1 MLLVSIFVKYDPW
14 GRMGNRMLQYA
25 FGAILSE
32 IKNTDFFHDGLPNFN
47 ISPSIKQISNNYI
60 NTKSFGNNKVD
71 MKILKNTTH
80 DILVDSYVQKAEY
93 YLPYQ
98 QKLKTIFNI
107 KEYST
112 NPDKLVLHIRETD
125 YTQINN
131 FLGYDFY
138 KNLIKFS
145 NFTNILIVT
154 DNSNCETVQRLLS
167 EGCVLNTPGYV
178 DKFTHSSDERG
189 MHDFFTLVYSENIAL
204 SQSTFSWW
212 GALLG
217 THNRIIFPY
226 STKHNNWPL
235 NPGEDDIDLF
245 LDKPESIKFIN

>member
-1 MLLVSIFVKYDPW
+1 
-14 GRMGNRMLQYA
+14 MGNRMLQYA

-32 IKNTDFFHDGLPNFN
+32 IKNTDFFHEGLPNFN
-47 ISPSIKQISNNYI
+47 ILPSIGETPNNCI
-60 NTKSFGNNKVD
+60 TTKAFGNNKVD
-71 MKILKNTTH
+71 IDTLIKTNL
-80 DILVDSYVQKAEY
+80 DIIVDSYVQKAEY

-98 QKLKTIFNI
+98 QKLKSIFNI
-107 KEYST
+107 KDNFINS
-112 NPDKLVLHIRETD
+112 DKLVVHIRETD
-125 YTQINN
+125 YTLINN

-138 KNLIKFS
+138 KKLIEFS

-167 EGCVLNTPGYV
+167 EGCTLNSPGNV
-178 DKFTHSSDERG
+178 DKFIHSSDERG
-189 MHDFFTLVYSENIAL
+189 MYDFFTLVYSENIAL

-217 THNRIIFPY
+217 THKKIIFPY
-226 STKHNNWPL
+226 STAHNNWPI

-245 LDKPESIKFIN
+245 INKPESIKFIN